1 VFQAEAGSKGRIRSG
16 NVDFGRRFITRE
28 FLTRRFPFLTG
39 SFLLGKSATSRTPRP
54 SLGAGVWRLPLLL
67 LFLGLVAPIS
77 SAPTRPDDHLLVGE
91 RQPDSLLFL
100 LRGPN
105 DGEPLE
111 RNQIPIE
118 VETNFAHAAI
128 LDFYVEGA
136 LVARS
141 TFSPETTT
149 ANGAAVSP
157 ELAAGV
163 LRTIRQQIDVSMLQ
177 RVLRRNVLDPDHGP
191 IEVRVHL
198 TDAASQQL
206 VTRAAFH
213 SHLGNPWLEF
223 IEADWHDEG
232 LDAEDEA
239 EALAALLD
247 NVLEF
252 EDFGE
257 FDDEFFGP
265 PGWRPMTLL
274 RRQPSANPFENQAS
288 GGLLVPPGSLGA
300 LPHLPVLARYFVI
313 ATADDRE
320 ELTRLPSDPRFLNC
334 TDVLLAG
341 VTPRAADGRPARLP
355 VWFPAWSRRAVH
367 VQSHIVLWTFAH
379 STGWTRSPIYGSDP

>member
-1 VFQAEAGSKGRIRSG
+1 M
-16 NVDFGRRFITRE
+16 DFGRRF
-28 FLTRRFPFLTG
+28 LTKRFLTG
-39 SFLLGKSATSRTPRP
+39 GFLTSGNATDRSRRP
-54 SLGAGVWRLPLLL
+54 SVGVRGGVWRLSLLL
-67 LFLGLVAPIS
+67 LLLGLVAPIS
-77 SAPTRPDDHLLVGE
+77 SAPTRPGDPLLVGD
-91 RQPDSLLFL
+91 RLPDSLRFL

-118 VETNFAHAAI
+118 VETNFARAAI

-141 TFSPETTT
+141 PFSPETTT

-157 ELAAGV
+157 ESAAGG
-163 LRTIRQQIDVSMLQ
+163 LRTIHQQIDLTMLQ

-206 VTRAAFH
+206 VTRGTFH

-223 IEADWHDEG
+223 IEADWHEEG

-247 NVLEF
+247 NILEF

-274 RRQPSANPFENQAS
+274 RREPSANPFGDQAS
-288 GGLLVPPGSLGA
+288 RGLLVPPGSLGA

-313 ATADDRE
+313 ATANDRE
-320 ELTRLPSDPRFLNC
+320 ELTRVPSDPRFLNRA
-334 TDVLLAG
+334 DVLLAG
-341 VTPRAADGRPARLP
+341 VTPRAADGSPERLP